1 LKEKRVKHDAR
12 VGEAIRIKKRKG
24 NRKRGWFKMFS
35 ALFIDLRRTTVRDD
49 AKKRKK
55 KGLAEKERKNLN
67 ERPSCKVKLQ
77 NQ

>member
-1 LKEKRVKHDAR
+1 LNEKRVKHGAR
-12 VGEAIRIKKRKG
+12 VGEEIRIKKEKG
-24 NRKRGWFKMFS
+24 NRKRGWFEMFS

-49 AKKRKK
+49 AKKKK
-55 KGLAEKERKNLN
+55 AELKERKNLN